1 MATSLSSASKTP
13 PWVAGLIV
21 FVLAFDLAFFWQH
34 AADAYHSEFGGHPD
48 EAAHVV
54 TGLFVHDAL
63 IEAAHDARDGFQGS
77 VVDTGKRF
85 ADDYYSH
92 YPKIGLGVWPPFFY
106 LVQSAWTLALGAS
119 TTTLLLLMAVLAGQL
134 GVFVYRAL
142 RDEYGVLA
150 SGLGMVLVLSLPLV
164 RNYYGMVMAET
175 LSALLMLGATLAFGD
190 FLDRERKG
198 DAIWFGVFSTLAIL
212 TKGTGL
218 ALALAAPLALL
229 WTRKLHLLKRP
240 ALWSAVMIVVI
251 FAGPWTWA
259 TRHLGAGGWEQP
271 SPSWSFT
278 REALPY
284 YGRKLGL
291 ALGVGALPFFVF
303 GLVVKLRLAG
313 AHRGRWAACAALIVA
328 IVVFQSLA
336 PVGREDRHLIPA
348 LPAACM
354 VVVAGLCAAEE
365 WWRKRRSSEPAAPGA
380 NPAMRPGLIFG
391 LGAVLLLAP
400 PLASAP
406 RAPKGWYGF
415 ASLAEALLSEAPP
428 EAVTLVSSDATG
440 EGMFIAEVA
449 LREDRPGHVIQ
460 RASKSLSRSTWSGSG
475 YSPAFQRDDE
485 VLSFLLRSGITYLV
499 LDDTVPPGK
508 RREHHEQL
516 HRLVTNN
523 PDRFFPVADSEGS
536 RSGKI
541 QSSPIRLFKIVRKN

>member
-1 MATSLSSASKTP
+1 MAISLPSLSKTP
-13 PWVAGLIV
+13 PWVAGWIV

-63 IEAAHDARDGFQGS
+63 VEAGHYAREGFHGP
-77 VVDTGKRF
+77 VVETGKRF
-85 ADDYYSH
+85 ADDYYAH

-119 TTTLLLLMAVLAGQL
+119 PMTLLLLMAVLAGQL

-142 RDEYGVLA
+142 REEYGVLA
-150 SGLGMVLVLSLPLV
+150 SSLGVVLVLSLPVV

-175 LSALLMLGATLAFGD
+175 LSALLMLGAMLAFGD

-198 DAIWFGVFSTLAIL
+198 DAIWFGVFAALAIL

-240 ALWSAVMIVVI
+240 ALWAAVLIVVI

-259 TRHLGAGGWEQP
+259 TRHLGAGGWDQT
-271 SPSWSFT
+271 SPSWGFT

-284 YGRKLGL
+284 YGRKLAL
-291 ALGVGALPFFVF
+291 ALGVGALPLFVF
-303 GLVVKLRLAG
+303 GLVVKLRSAG
-313 AHRGRWAACAALIVA
+313 THRGRWAACAGLIVA

-354 VVVAGLCAAEE
+354 FAIAGLCAVEE
-365 WWRKRRSSEPAAPGA
+365 WWRRRRSSEPAAAAAGTS
-380 NPAMRPGLIFG
+380 MRPGLIFG

-406 RAPKGWYGF
+406 RASKAWYGF

-449 LREDRPGHVIQ
+449 LREERPGHVIQ
-460 RASKSLSRSTWSGSG
+460 RASKSLSSSNWSGSG
-475 YSPAFQRDDE
+475 YTPAFQRDDE
-485 VLSFLLRSGITYLV
+485 VLSFLLRSGITYIV

-508 RREHHEQL
+508 RRAHHEQL
-516 HRLVTNN
+516 HRVITGN
-523 PDRFFPVADSEGS
+523 PDRFFPVAESEGS
-536 RSGKI
+536 RSGEI
-541 QSSPIRLFKIVRKN
+541 QPLPIRLFKIVRKN